1 MSAWPKAAFD
11 DGNERMKTAAR
22 CAMKNRSVENV
33 EQTAKARSCHVPADG
48 NSIVIGVF
56 DSKGTSVVT
65 GHRYDHVIF
74 KLVSQVHSL
83 YGIVGTA
90 LSCLGITLQAW
101 CCEVCATGLTQALA
115 GASLSTGERVGH
127 RLDPGSFVRG
137 MILLSD
143 HLWFCA
149 EAKLT
154 RARDK
159 EQQQQQQQQRQQ
171 RQRQEQRQRQRQHE
185 PSWPAL
191 LASMGE
197 PSPAAQA
204 HRLLSASP
212 SPTLPPSPGGGGG
225 GKGGRGTDNG
235 GKPPLPGNSARPA
248 WRLETCYPQGA
259 SSGQCFTVESADA
272 VCARN
277 WSRGAAAR
285 GDQRQQTWGPPQ
297 PTPLWNLSDFYLS
310 FCNSYTLWELFS
322 GLSSPNTLNCSLD
335 VVLKEGGEMTT
346 CRQCVE
352 AYQDYDHHAQEKYEE
367 FESVLHKYLQSE
379 EYSVKSCPED
389 CKVAPVVFRSG
400 PPFTHSAVLSAFIN
414 CGGRG
419 SRVKGGLGVWTG
431 AGGRG
436 PRVEVVS
443 RRNKRTLDI
452 LKYGIE
458 RTGERSLWRETRL
471 KRPVLMTLIGFNA
484 LEGTIGGDICTFKK
498 TAYLMNPAA
507 NLGKEK
513 DVAGKYMFMLLL
525 IPPRLEPPL
534 GRVLLSISPQRVGPV
549 TEGLPSCNHSGDLPS
564 SSGSGRPSAFP
575 SSSSLRIL
583 TSHRH
588 AQPPDLAACVKVW
601 TVSPASSDLE

>member
-48 NSIVIGVF
+48 NSIVIGVV

-65 GHRYDHVIF
+65 GHRYDQVIF

-436 PRVEVVS
+436 PRANFQEVARIQRRGMDQTAVEPHQRTSSACVPAVVADENHTQGHIFES
-443 RRNKRTLDI
+443 Q
-452 LKYGIE
+452 
-458 RTGERSLWRETRL
+458 SC
-471 KRPVLMTLIGFNA
+471 
-484 LEGTIGGDICTFKK
+484 TINVFHKLVK
-498 TAYLMNPAA
+498 
-507 NLGKEK
+507 K
-513 DVAGKYMFMLLL
+513 DVTRIPELHLNLLTILTLTGKPADSSSRQGCNQPARTSQQGNSNKEALPNLRNRL
-525 IPPRLEPPL
+525 PPPPL
-534 GRVLLSISPQRVGPV
+534 YSDDRVQMPYRQ
-549 TEGLPSCNHSGDLPS
+549 T
-564 SSGSGRPSAFP
+564 
-575 SSSSLRIL
+575 
-583 TSHRH
+583 
-588 AQPPDLAACVKVW
+588 AAG
-601 TVSPASSDLE
+601 

>member
-1 MSAWPKAAFD
+1 MTRGAWMCRQYD
-11 DGNERMKTAAR
+11 DGLKIWLAAPRENEK
-22 CAMKNRSVENV
+22 
-33 EQTAKARSCHVPADG
+33 PF
-48 NSIVIGVF
+48 I
-56 DSKGTSVVT
+56 DSERAQKW
-65 GHRYDHVIF
+65 R
-74 KLVSQVHSL
+74 LSL
-83 YGIVGTA
+83 
-90 LSCLGITLQAW
+90 
-101 CCEVCATGLTQALA
+101 
-115 GASLSTGERVGH
+115 ASLLFFTV
-127 RLDPGSFVRG
+127 
-137 MILLSD
+137 LLSD

-159 EQQQQQQQQRQQ
+159 EQQQQQQQQQRQQ

-212 SPTLPPSPGGGGG
+212 SPTLPPSLGGGGG
-225 GKGGRGTDNG
+225 GKGGRGTDNR
-235 GKPPLPGNSARPA
+235 GKPLLPGNSARPA

-259 SSGQCFTVESADA
+259 SSGQCFTVDSADA

-285 GDQRQQTWGPPQ
+285 GEQGQQTRGPPQ

-389 CKVAPVVFRSG
+389 CKIVYKAWLCSQYFEVAQLNCRKTIPCKQYCLEVQTRC
-400 PPFTHSAVLSAFIN
+400 PFILPDNDEVIYGGLSSFICTGLYETFLTNDEPECCDVRREAKPKSPSKGAGDRGGACPRTSLSASSAPRL
-414 CGGRG
+414 GP
-419 SRVKGGLGVWTG
+419 SRLRLCVLVLMLLHTVLTASVAHNATALGV
-431 AGGRG
+431 GG
-436 PRVEVVS
+436 VH
-443 RRNKRTLDI
+443 TLD
-452 LKYGIE
+452 
-458 RTGERSLWRETRL
+458 ERS
-471 KRPVLMTLIGFNA
+471 
-484 LEGTIGGDICTFKK
+484 
-498 TAYLMNPAA
+498 
-507 NLGKEK
+507 
-513 DVAGKYMFMLLL
+513 
-525 IPPRLEPPL
+525 
-534 GRVLLSISPQRVGPV
+534 
-549 TEGLPSCNHSGDLPS
+549 
-564 SSGSGRPSAFP
+564 
-575 SSSSLRIL
+575 
-583 TSHRH
+583 
-588 AQPPDLAACVKVW
+588 
-601 TVSPASSDLE
+601 ASEE

>member
-1 MSAWPKAAFD
+1 MTRGAWMCRQYD
-11 DGNERMKTAAR
+11 DGLKIWLAAPRENEK
-22 CAMKNRSVENV
+22 
-33 EQTAKARSCHVPADG
+33 PF
-48 NSIVIGVF
+48 I
-56 DSKGTSVVT
+56 DSERAQKW
-65 GHRYDHVIF
+65 R
-74 KLVSQVHSL
+74 LSL
-83 YGIVGTA
+83 
-90 LSCLGITLQAW
+90 
-101 CCEVCATGLTQALA
+101 
-115 GASLSTGERVGH
+115 ASLLFFTV
-127 RLDPGSFVRG
+127 
-137 MILLSD
+137 LLSD

-159 EQQQQQQQQRQQ
+159 EQQQQQRQ

-212 SPTLPPSPGGGGG
+212 SPTLPPSPGAGGGG
-225 GKGGRGTDNG
+225 GGEGGRGTDSR
-235 GKPPLPGNSARPA
+235 GKDLLPGNSARPA

-285 GDQRQQTWGPPQ
+285 GEQRQQTRGPPQ

-389 CKVAPVVFRSG
+389 CKIVYKAWLCSQYFEVAQLNCRKTIPCKQYCLEVQTRC
-400 PPFTHSAVLSAFIN
+400 PFILPDNDEVIY
-414 CGGRG
+414 
-419 SRVKGGLGVWTG
+419 GGL
-431 AGGRG
+431 
-436 PRVEVVS
+436 S
-443 RRNKRTLDI
+443 SFI
-452 LKYGIE
+452 C
-458 RTGERSLWRETRL
+458 TGEGE
-471 KRPVLMTLIGFNA
+471 V
-484 LEGTIGGDICTFKK
+484 
-498 TAYLMNPAA
+498 YL
-507 NLGKEK
+507 
-513 DVAGKYMFMLLL
+513 
-525 IPPRLEPPL
+525 
-534 GRVLLSISPQRVGPV
+534 
-549 TEGLPSCNHSGDLPS
+549 
-564 SSGSGRPSAFP
+564 
-575 SSSSLRIL
+575 
-583 TSHRH
+583 
-588 AQPPDLAACVKVW
+588 
-601 TVSPASSDLE
+601 